1 MTTTAHLAS
10 IPIGVKIR
18 PDPIS
23 RVANAGKIIA
33 TGGHTAEMS
42 IRAEC
47 HPNEYPGNP
56 GTPDHIKKFRKTNNV

>member
-47 HPNEYPGNP
+47 HPN
-56 GTPDHIKKFRKTNNV
+56 